1 MQSTHRSPIA
11 SALKI
16 TLDIVWYLLIALLV
30 LAAVLLGFSV
40 LTDGNVPGHLNIPVL
55 IHIDPQV
62 YSITAPTH
70 GIPGA
75 ELTDVSADLR
85 FRSPG
90 GEFLSFFA
98 IYLAVGVS
106 IALLVIYQLRNII
119 ATLAAG
125 SPFVPANA
133 SRIRFIG
140 WVVIAGEV
148 AQTVMEFLGHL
159 AVAATF
165 DTTGVSFRWSFH
177 LSLTTIFWGCV
188 LLALAEVFR
197 LGVEM
202 REDQSLTV

>member
-1 MQSTHRSPIA
+1 MTTARSPLA

-16 TLDIVWYLLIALLV
+16 TLDIVWYLLIALLA
-30 LAAVLLGFSV
+30 LAAVLLGMSI
-40 LTDGNVPGHLNIPVL
+40 LTQGNVPGHLNIPVL
-55 IHIDPQV
+55 ISLDPGT
-62 YSITAPTH
+62 YAISAPTH
-70 GIPGA
+70 GIPNA
-75 ELTDVSADLR
+75 ELTDVTADLR

-98 IYLAVGVS
+98 VYLAVGVS

-133 SRIRFIG
+133 ARIRFIG
-140 WVVIAGEV
+140 WVVIFGEL
-148 AQTVMEFLGHL
+148 AQTIVEFLGHL

-165 DTTGVSFRWSFH
+165 ETTGLAFRWSFH